1 MTAASSFK
9 GIDLDI
15 PDELGS
21 TRLSR
26 AAPLDKKTDSGQS
39 SGVRVEDQ
47 KTSVLMPESAALAAP
62 GPAEPP
68 RMLTPE
74 ELTVLRMAGLKNQ
87 LLVYTLFCFVVLVAG
102 IAVMV
107 ACAFKFFGM
116 RNTKGTKPLE
126 NLLDRFGIP
135 RWPIVHQD
143 FQMNVMNTLADMIR
157 ELGLS
162 AIVSVRVGPDHHDT
176 RRHIVYLGQPEFGV
190 EREVLRSPFGSPY
203 FRIRHRYKLFIFRS
217 AQILGS
223 TVAAAES
230 VVNEIVNFEG
240 KLAAMKWTS
249 FLNSVLRDAQVS
261 LDKYDRIILSNRH
274 YLLRLG
280 GILAMAKTNVVANY
294 LAWRVVE
301 LMGPLT
307 VERLR
312 RCRFRFDRY
321 RYSMFDLPELSR
333 ECYEHTARYMRF
345 ATAKLLYDDLEEKPV
360 ERHDKVQHVADEVK
374 DAFAVWLDLTSWM
387 TESNKKLA
395 VFKA

>member
-1 MTAASSFK
+1 
-9 GIDLDI
+9 
-15 PDELGS
+15 
-21 TRLSR
+21 
-26 AAPLDKKTDSGQS
+26 
-39 SGVRVEDQ
+39 
-47 KTSVLMPESAALAAP
+47 
-62 GPAEPP
+62 
-68 RMLTPE
+68 
-74 ELTVLRMAGLKNQ
+74 
-87 LLVYTLFCFVVLVAG
+87 
-102 IAVMV
+102 
-107 ACAFKFFGM
+107 M

-240 KLAAMKWTS
+240 KLAAISEEPTDLPNPKKSFHLISMESLESTVPNMKWTS

-395 VFKA
+395 VFKANNVTELRESMGVNHQPFHCMARNYVQVDTHDLPRLPPELRDVKVNPGAPLWVMSEVEVDEYYARVSIRLM